1 MSPTEAKLDS
11 AALRIFF
18 NFLTLGPDSQYGSI
32 FCSKTNTITFTVTD
46 RELLGME
53 VWREDIVAYAH
64 KKGVLY
70 FLEHHTVI
78 PLRVRLHYTAFVKF
92 AADEANH
99 TLVQT
104 CAKPAH
110 WYSDLADGFP
120 PDNVSMKVVG
130 AKNPFHNPFQPR
142 NPMCSSVIEPLY
154 LSLCLRNTPH
164 LEIILIP
171 RDRMLPYTYAM
182 HIVPLTLSQWRVRTS
197 HLPMASTPNR
207 HVTPAAHHA

>member
-18 NFLTLGPDSQYGSI
+18 NFLTLGPNSQYGSI

-78 PLRVRLHYTAFVKF
+78 PLRVRLHYTAFVTF
-92 AADEANH
+92 AVNEANH
-99 TLVQT
+99 NLVSCEGMGPCEARAKKVMPCLCNEC
-104 CAKPAH
+104 CARVHTWLVNTKRAR
-110 WYSDLADGFP
+110 
-120 PDNVSMKVVG
+120 
-130 AKNPFHNPFQPR
+130 AKHSPK
-142 NPMCSSVIEPLY
+142 
-154 LSLCLRNTPH
+154 
-164 LEIILIP
+164 
-171 RDRMLPYTYAM
+171 A
-182 HIVPLTLSQWRVRTS
+182 VRT
-197 HLPMASTPNR
+197 ANECGTPVLLNR
-207 HVTPAAHHA
+207 L